1 MVSKSLG
8 NVWYP
13 KHFERQCPDLQLSM
27 TLHRTVPYRIMLCC
41 VVLRC
46 LVFCRIVLNFIVFL
60 WCYVVFC

>member
-41 VVLRC
+41 VVLC
-46 LVFCRIVLNFIVFL
+46 CVVLSF
-60 WCYVVFC
+60 VVLYGILLYFSGVM